1 MPRKLLAPPD
11 QANLPASLIE
21 RRIYLVR
28 RQKVMIDADLA
39 ELYQVSTKVLNQAV
53 RRNPSRFPE
62 DFMFRLTAEEAEILR
77 SQFVTSSGDPALR
90 SQFVTSSESHGGRR
104 YLPYAFTE
112 HGVAMLSSVLNSSRA
127 VKMNITIIRAFVRL
141 RELVAA
147 SGDFPRRL
155 EQVET
160 GLRSHGNTIGVLVDE
175 IKKMKQPAVSPKRR
189 IGFVA
194 EGNGTL
200 S

>member
-1 MPRKLLAPPD
+1 MPKKLLAPPD
-11 QANLPASLIE
+11 QANPPASLIE

-39 ELYQVSTKVLNQAV
+39 ELYQVPTKVLNQAV

-62 DFMFRLTAEEAEILR
+62 DFMFRLTAEEAE
-77 SQFVTSSGDPALR
+77 ALR
-90 SQFVTSSESHGGRR
+90 SQIVTSNTRGGRR

-112 HGVAMLSSVLNSSRA
+112 HGVAMLSSVLNSNRA

-141 RELVAA
+141 REVLAA

-155 EQVET
+155 AQVET
-160 GLRSHGNTIGVLVDE
+160 GLQRRGAVIGVLVDE
-175 IKKMKQPAVSPKRR
+175 IKKMKQPPVSPKRR